1 MYLYVVL
8 FYSYRYVCDVQ
19 CIWLTAR
26 CLIIGCAVDLI
37 IIEHQCSCVSDQAAP
52 DTPAKGYEK
61 AAITNEA
68 DNKYRDQLDKADKL
82 VQDVSHNT
90 KSCFVSHYC
99 KKGLGP
105 HTCTCS
111 IWTKFHVRGEV

>member
-8 FYSYRYVCDVQ
+8 FYTYRYVCDVE

-37 IIEHQCSCVSDQAAP
+37 IIEQCSCVSDQAA
-52 DTPAKGYEK
+52 DTPVKGYEK

-82 VQDVSHNT
+82 VQEVSHNT
-90 KSCFVSHYC
+90 KSYFIVSQYC
-99 KKGLGP
+99 KKSFRTL
-105 HTCTCS
+105 HMTCF

>member
-26 CLIIGCAVDLI
+26 CLIIYCAVDLI
-37 IIEHQCSCVSDQAAP
+37 IIEQCSCISDQAP